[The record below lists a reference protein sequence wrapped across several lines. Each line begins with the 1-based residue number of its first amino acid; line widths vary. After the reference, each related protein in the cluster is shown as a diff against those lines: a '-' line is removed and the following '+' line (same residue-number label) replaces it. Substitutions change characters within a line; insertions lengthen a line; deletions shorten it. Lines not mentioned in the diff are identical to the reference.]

1 MRTDQGAMSVSYERV
16 LVRFRKMN
24 DFVQSWQGIPE
35 KRWLMPIAEG
45 KGAPGEIIAH
55 LIGWDHSCRRTAGSA
70 PARRDGPPRLGK
82 GGRMQR
88 PGRPLGPGQA
98 SR

>member
-1 MRTDQGAMSVSYERV
+1 MSVSYERV
-16 LVRFRKMN
+16 LIRFRKMN

-55 LIGWDHSCRRTAGSA
+55 LIGWDRFLPTNGWISSG
-70 PARRDGPPRLGK
+70 PARRFLP
-82 GGRMQR
+82 
-88 PGRPLGPGQA
+88 